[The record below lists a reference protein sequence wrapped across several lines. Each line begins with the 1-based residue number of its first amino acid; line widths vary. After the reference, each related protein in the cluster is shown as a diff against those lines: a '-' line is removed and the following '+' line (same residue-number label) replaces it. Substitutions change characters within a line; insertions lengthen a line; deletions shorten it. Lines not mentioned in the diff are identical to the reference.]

1 MGSSTTDWTLVPCIA
16 IARSIL
22 NHWTTREVL
31 GVIPPSPPAQEN
43 FIFKAEGK
51 ELLKMG
57 RTLYWYISLLITVL
71 LFPSYLGQIP
81 QPVKCF
87 ICLFVFFIVETN
99 IIVLINYYKCIF
111 YSFLSS
117 FCFRDLKINLTKAWF
132 LSNCPQKFTD
142 CLLQWM
148 SFNLQVSFW
157 FGDRLSL
164 WGSFTPIPQWNACSV
179 SDKIICLCF
188 SKHLGRFW
196 FCFSFPNL

>member
-117 FCFRDLKINLTKAWF
+117 FCFRDLKINLTKACF

-142 CLLQWM
+142 SAFCSECPLTYR
-148 SFNLQVSFW
+148 F
-157 FGDRLSL
+157 LSGL
-164 WGSFTPIPQWNACSV
+164 AIDFRCEVLSHPY
-179 SDKIICLCF
+179 
-188 SKHLGRFW
+188 
-196 FCFSFPNL
+196 PNEMHVLFQTK